1 MRVGEAVRPMSKLW
15 SVLRAFSRGR
25 NTINKTGCLCGRRLQ
40 ATASLAKLML
50 GRIWPRHTSA
60 WNLEALPE
68 TARICPTSMGFPKY
82 NLENRGHRSSEY
94 RLFGESLARP
104 SMHLE
109 RSTRAQPFTRGLH
122 CPRSICSPEALRKD
136 KFWLPTETETGQSHT
151 KYNTTTTIW
160 YYAKKGLESS
170 EGRHDRFVSYTD
182 YHEIQHYRPR
192 IYLCALITY

>member
-1 MRVGEAVRPMSKLW
+1 MGVGEAVRPMSKLW

-40 ATASLAKLML
+40 ATASLAKLMF
-50 GRIWPRHTSA
+50 G
-60 WNLEALPE
+60 
-68 TARICPTSMGFPKY
+68 RICPTSMDFPKY
-82 NLENRGHRSSEY
+82 NLENRGHCSSEY
-94 RLFGESLARP
+94 RLFRESLARP

-109 RSTRAQPFTRGLH
+109 RSTRAQPFTRCLH
-122 CPRSICSPEALRKD
+122 YPRSICFPEALRKD
-136 KFWLPTETETGQSHT
+136 KFWLPTETETGQPHT
-151 KYNTTTTIW
+151 KDNTTTTLW

-192 IYLCALITY
+192 IYLCALPTY